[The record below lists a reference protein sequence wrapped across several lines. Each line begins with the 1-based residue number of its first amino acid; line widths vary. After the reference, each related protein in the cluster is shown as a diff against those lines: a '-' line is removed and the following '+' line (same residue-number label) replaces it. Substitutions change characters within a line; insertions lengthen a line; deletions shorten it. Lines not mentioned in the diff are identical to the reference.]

1 MPQLTLYMMDTCPYC
16 QKVLRFMEQNN
27 IKLSLKNTATD
38 PANRQELFK
47 IGGKAQ
53 IPCLAID
60 GRRALYESTDII
72 EWLRANWKKN

>member
-1 MPQLTLYMMDTCPYC
+1 
-16 QKVLRFMEQNN
+16 MEQNN

-38 PANRQELFK
+38 PANRQELLR
-47 IGGKAQ
+47 IGGKVQ